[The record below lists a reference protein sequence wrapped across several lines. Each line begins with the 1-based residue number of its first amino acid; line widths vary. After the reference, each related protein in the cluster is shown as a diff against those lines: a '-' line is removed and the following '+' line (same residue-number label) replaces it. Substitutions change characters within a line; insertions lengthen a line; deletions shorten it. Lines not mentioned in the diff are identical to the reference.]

1 MTKRMNVEEIDSRSR
16 DGAYLHG
23 LYMEGAKWAPNDG
36 AITKATPR
44 EMFCQMP
51 IINCRSIASD
61 KASTSNIYQCPVY
74 KTLQRGPTF
83 VFVAQLKTKS
93 PPARWTLAG
102 VALVM
107 DIVS

>member
-1 MTKRMNVEEIDSRSR
+1 MYQNHLDWKKQLWAEINTDSLEDQNRK
-16 DGAYLHG
+16 L
-23 LYMEGAKWAPNDG
+23 AKQ
-36 AITKATPR
+36 IRTY
-44 EMFCQMP
+44 
-51 IINCRSIASD
+51 

>member
-1 MTKRMNVEEIDSRSR
+1 MTAQRTGDALDKLITLTEMTKRMNAEEIDSRSR

-44 EMFCQMP
+44 EMF
-51 IINCRSIASD
+51 S
-61 KASTSNIYQCPVY
+61 
-74 KTLQRGPTF
+74 
-83 VFVAQLKTKS
+83 
-93 PPARWTLAG
+93 G